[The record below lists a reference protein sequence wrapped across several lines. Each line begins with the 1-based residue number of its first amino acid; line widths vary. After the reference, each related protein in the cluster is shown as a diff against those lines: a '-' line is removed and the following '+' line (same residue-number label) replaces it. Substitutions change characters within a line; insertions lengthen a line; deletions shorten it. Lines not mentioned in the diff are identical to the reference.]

1 MKSLLKN
8 NKGLTLVEL
17 LAVIVI
23 SSIIMIVLFSI
34 FLNGQNQAQTQRD
47 KNLQLID
54 VAYVLKVLTRE
65 IRKTDIV
72 EVQNNDTLIIDNDI
86 YTFNSADNTIT
97 KNGDVFQN
105 NINQF
110 QVNKVLNKITI
121 QITSIDGITQKTE
134 IVLRR

>member
-72 EVQNNDTLIIDNDI
+72 EVQNNDTLIIDNEI

-134 IVLRR
+134 IVLRW

>member
-1 MKSLLKN
+1 MKSLRKN
-8 NKGLTLVEL
+8 EKGLTLVEL

-23 SSIIMIVLFSI
+23 SSIITIILFSI

-65 IRKTDIV
+65 IRKTDAV
-72 EVQNNDTLIIDNDI
+72 EVQNNDTLIIDNEI
-86 YTFNSADNTIT
+86 YTFNSAEKTIT
-97 KNGDVFQN
+97 KNGGIFQTD
-105 NINQF
+105 INQF
-110 QVNKVLNKITI
+110 QVIKESNKITI
-121 QITSIDGITQKTE
+121 QITYGITQKTE